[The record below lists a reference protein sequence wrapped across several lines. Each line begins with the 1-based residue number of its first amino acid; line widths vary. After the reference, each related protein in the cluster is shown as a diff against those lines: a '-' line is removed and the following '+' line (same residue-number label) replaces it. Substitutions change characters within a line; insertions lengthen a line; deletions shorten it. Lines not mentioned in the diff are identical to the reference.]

1 MRPLHVSVT
10 RAWQTVGLQAP
21 GGPSLPQRVEEVTP
35 SASRLTGSLRDIGY
49 DFTTAIA
56 DLVDNSIA
64 AGADTV
70 SLDFHFLGRT
80 SYISIVDNGFG
91 MTREG
96 IAEALRFGSR
106 KEYGADDL
114 GRFGLGLKTASFSQC
129 RRVTVVSRH
138 APRQRRITART
149 LDLDH
154 VASTDRWQ
162 IFTPASSPRIERAE
176 DELEDGPGTVVLLEV
191 LDRVFEGVDPE
202 GGWAERRLD
211 KLADETS
218 AYLGMVFHRFIEGL
232 ATSGRVTLIVNGR
245 KVPAWNP
252 FAEGEERTKTLP
264 VSRFAVAR
272 DGDSHEVTVRPFILP
287 PRSEFSTPVEFERLG
302 GPNRWNRQQGLY
314 IYRSDRMVQSGGW
327 SGLRG
332 IDEHTKLAR
341 VAVEFPTALDETF
354 KINVAKM
361 RVSIPNELRE
371 GLKRRV
377 NEVCVLADAR
387 YRSSTDS
394 RRKAPPKGTSGRTP
408 RDLQA
413 VGLALESA
421 AIQLG
426 ESDTL
431 DRLMERVRL
440 SDPSLAEALGF

>member
-1 MRPLHVSVT
+1 M
-10 RAWQTVGLQAP
+10 
-21 GGPSLPQRVEEVTP
+21 PQRVEEVTP

-70 SLDFHFLGRT
+70 SLDFNFLGRT
-80 SYISIVDNGFG
+80 SYISIVDNGSG

-96 IAEALRFGSR
+96 VGEALRFGSR
-106 KEYGADDL
+106 KDYGSDDL

-138 APRQRRITART
+138 APKQRRITART

-162 IFTPASSPRIERAE
+162 IFTPTPSARIARAE
-176 DELEDGPGTVVLLEV
+176 AELDDGPGTVVLLES

-202 GGWAERRLD
+202 GAWAERRLD
-211 KLADETS
+211 RFAEETT
-218 AYLGMVFHRFIEGL
+218 AYLGMVFHRFIEGS
-232 ATSGRVTLIVNGR
+232 ATAGRVTLIVNGG

-252 FAEGEERTKTLP
+252 FAEGEEGTKTLP
-264 VSRFAVAR
+264 VSRFAVVR
-272 DGDSHEVTVRPFILP
+272 GGESHQVTVRPFILP
-287 PRSEFSTPVEFERLG
+287 PRSEFSTPIEFERLG

-314 IYRSDRMVQSGGW
+314 IYRSDRMVQSGSW

-361 RVSIPNELRE
+361 RVGIPNELRE

-387 YRSSTDS
+387 YRSSTNT
-394 RRKAPPKGTSGRTP
+394 RRKATSNGTNGRTSG
-408 RDLQA
+408 DLKT

-426 ESDTL
+426 ETDAL
-431 DRLMERVRL
+431 DRLIEQVRL
-440 SDPSLAEALGF
+440 SDGSLAEALGF

>member
-1 MRPLHVSVT
+1 M
-10 RAWQTVGLQAP
+10 AQGLEDVA
-21 GGPSLPQRVEEVTP
+21 P

-70 SLDFHFLGRT
+70 ALDFNFLGRT
-80 SYISIVDNGFG
+80 SYISISDNGSG
-91 MTREG
+91 MTKEG

-106 KEYGADDL
+106 KEYGDDDL

-138 APRQRRITART
+138 APKQRRISART

-154 VASTDRWQ
+154 VSTTDRWQ
-162 IFTPASSPRIERAE
+162 IFTPTPSPCVDRAE
-176 DELEDGPGTVVLLEV
+176 AELEDGPGTVVLLES
-191 LDRVFEGVDPE
+191 LDRVFDGVDPE
-202 GGWAERRLD
+202 GGWAERRLG
-211 KLADETS
+211 KLAQETS
-218 AYLGMVFHRFIEGL
+218 AYLGMVFHRFIEGH
-232 ATSGRVTLIVNGR
+232 AESGRVTLIVNGR
-245 KVPAWNP
+245 KVSPWEP
-252 FAEGEERTKTLP
+252 FAEGEEGTDRLP
-264 VSRFAVAR
+264 VSRLTVAK
-272 DGDSHEVTVRPFILP
+272 DGDSYEVILRPFILP
-287 PRSEFSTPVEFERLG
+287 PRSEFSTPAEFERLG

-314 IYRSDRMVQSGGW
+314 FYRSDRMVQNGGW
-327 SGLRG
+327 AGLRG

-341 VAVEFPTALDETF
+341 VAIEFPTALDEAF

-361 RVSIPNELRE
+361 RVSIPSELRE
-371 GLKRRV
+371 GIKRRV

-394 RRKAPPKGTSGRTP
+394 RRRSSTSGSSGRSSG
-408 RDLQA
+408 DLKT

-426 ESDTL
+426 DTDAL
-431 DRLMERVRL
+431 DRLIERVRL
-440 SDPSLAEALGF
+440 SDPSLTEALGF

>member
-1 MRPLHVSVT
+1 M
-10 RAWQTVGLQAP
+10 
-21 GGPSLPQRVEEVTP
+21 PQRVEEVTP

-70 SLDFHFLGRT
+70 SLDFNFLGPT
-80 SYISIVDNGFG
+80 SYISIVDNGSG
-91 MTREG
+91 MTHEG
-96 IAEALRFGSR
+96 VGEALRFGSR
-106 KEYGADDL
+106 KEYGSDDL

-138 APRQRRITART
+138 APKQRRITART

-154 VASTDRWQ
+154 VAKTDRWQ
-162 IFTPASSPRIERAE
+162 IFTPTSSPRLDRAE
-176 DELEDGPGTVVLLEV
+176 AELDDGPGTVVLLES

-211 KLADETS
+211 KFADETS
-218 AYLGMVFHRFIEGL
+218 AYLGMVFHRFIEGT
-232 ATSGRVTLIVNGR
+232 AASGRVTLIVNGR

-252 FAEGEERTKTLP
+252 FAEGEEGTKSLP
-264 VSRFAVAR
+264 LSRFTVVR
-272 DGDSHEVTVRPFILP
+272 DDNSHEVTVRPFILP
-287 PRSEFSTPVEFERLG
+287 PRSEFSTPAEFERLG

-361 RVSIPNELRE
+361 RVAIPNELRE

-387 YRSSTDS
+387 YRSSTDT
-394 RRKAPPKGTSGRTP
+394 RRKAPSNGSNGRTSG
-408 RDLQA
+408 DLKT

-426 ESDTL
+426 ETDAL
-431 DRLMERVRL
+431 DRLIEQLRL
-440 SDPSLAEALGF
+440 SDESLAEALGF